1 VRALAWLSLV
11 FVVGCVVPPPAPAVA
26 TIPPP
31 VRAPEP
37 PRPPPG
43 YVEVKVIR
51 VEPQREGGAAIL
63 LGREDK
69 SALLPIFVGQTEAL
83 SISLRLKGDRYER
96 PLTHDLIDALMR
108 ELGGQLVKVQIDE
121 LRNNTFVGSIFVRSG
136 ERVAELDARPSDA
149 IALALGSHVPIYC
162 ATKVLDRAARS
173 TEDKDDAPDETR
185 PPP

>member
-1 VRALAWLSLV
+1 MRALAWLSV
-11 FVVGCVVPPPAPAVA
+11 IGAIGCVAAPPPQVA
-26 TIPPP
+26 TIPPA

-51 VEPQREGGAAIL
+51 IEPQREGGAAIL
-63 LGREDK
+63 LGRPDK

-83 SISLRLKGDRYER
+83 SIALRQKGEHYER
-96 PLTHDLIDALMR
+96 PLTHDLVDALMR

-121 LRNNTFVGSIFVRSG
+121 LRNNTFVGSIFVRTG
-136 ERVAELDARPSDA
+136 ERVAEIDARPSDA
-149 IALALGSHVPIYC
+149 IALAIGNHVPIYC

-173 TEDKDDAPDETR
+173 RDDKDEGPEEPR
-185 PPP
+185 GPP

>member
-1 VRALAWLSLV
+1 MRGLAWLSLF
-11 FVVGCVVPPPAPAVA
+11 FVVGCVAAPPPAVV

-63 LGREDK
+63 LGRPDK

-96 PLTHDLIDALMR
+96 PLTHDLIDGLLR

-121 LRNNTFVGSIFVRSG
+121 LRNNTFVGSIFVRTG
-136 ERVAELDARPSDA
+136 ERVAEIDARPSDA
-149 IALALGSHVPIYC
+149 IALAIGSHVPIYC

-173 TEDKDDAPDETR
+173 GSDKDEGPEEPR
-185 PPP
+185 GQP

>member
-1 VRALAWLSLV
+1 VAQ
-11 FVVGCVVPPPAPAVA
+11 PPPPPI
-26 TIPPP
+26 TPPP
-31 VRAPEP
+31 VRAPEAP
-37 PRPPPG
+37 HPPPG

-83 SISLRLKGDRYER
+83 SISLRLKGEHYER
-96 PLTHDLIDALMR
+96 PLTHDLVDAILR

-121 LRNNTFVGSIFVRSG
+121 LRANTFVGSIFVRTG
-136 ERVAELDARPSDA
+136 ERVAEIDARPSDA

-162 ATKVLDRAARS
+162 STRVLDRASRS
-173 TEDKDDAPDETR
+173 GEGKEEGD
-185 PPP
+185 